1 MPLPVLPDAIRLG
14 PLALPTGP
22 LLTVAGTLLAY
33 TLAVKIAEK
42 TASRA
47 AGTDARYAAGHG
59 AEPVEEGAASEPRAP
74 VADPALVESLF
85 TRVAVGLLLGA
96 KAADI
101 LRSPLSFVHG
111 PQLLLAW
118 PGGPSAGAGAVI
130 GALLLA
136 GPLVARRWREVP
148 AALDVAAAPVL
159 LGLALTALGLPDGR
173 ALPLA
178 AGLAGAALVLVFARP
193 RAAFPGHAALGA
205 LVLAGAVAVTAD
217 LFRPGADLPGGISRF
232 QVTAAAVAVLAYVA
246 AVLLEGAARRRNPKQ
261 DLPAR

>member
-1 MPLPVLPDAIRLG
+1 LPVPVLPDAIRLG

-33 TLAVKIAEK
+33 TLAVKIAEHA
-42 TASRA
+42 ASRPI
-47 AGTDARYAAGHG
+47 GILARHAAGHG
-59 AEPVEEGAASEPRAP
+59 TEPAGEEVASERRAP

-101 LRSPLSFVHG
+101 LRSPLSFVQS

-118 PGGPSAGAGAVI
+118 PGGPTAGAGAVV

-136 GPLVARRWREVP
+136 VPLAVRRWREVP
-148 AALDVAAAPVL
+148 AALDVAATPVL
-159 LGLALTALGLPDGR
+159 LGLALIALGLPDGR

-178 AGLAGAALVLVFARP
+178 GGLAGAALLLLFARP
-193 RAAFPGHAALGA
+193 RAAFPGHTALGA
-205 LVLAGAVAVTAD
+205 LVLAGAVAVMAD

-232 QVTAAAVAVLAYVA
+232 QVGAAAVAVLAYVA
-246 AVLLEGAARRRNPKQ
+246 AVFLEGATRRSDPTQ
-261 DLPAR
+261 DSPAR